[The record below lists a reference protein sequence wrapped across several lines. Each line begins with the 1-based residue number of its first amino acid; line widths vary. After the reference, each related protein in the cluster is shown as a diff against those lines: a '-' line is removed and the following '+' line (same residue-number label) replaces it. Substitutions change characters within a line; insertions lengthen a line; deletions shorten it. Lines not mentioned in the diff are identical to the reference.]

1 MNLRYKRRTFTNQK
15 GLFWV
20 ANNWLETHWVT
31 PAYSG
36 WIMLGIGIC
45 FFGAATNTMAGWL
58 YVLSGILFALLG
70 LNIAIARKTLRQ
82 LKIKRSPINAVSVG
96 DELTIELIINNPT
109 KTAKTLLQI
118 IDQLPSVLSPPVT
131 TTIESIPPQTTIT
144 WVYYA
149 HSNRR
154 GIYHWQKLDL
164 KTAAPFGLFY
174 SLRQRQLKTKA
185 IVYPQVLPLKVCP
198 LIDNLGKEETHQR
211 QSERWYQAANEG
223 ITKALRQYRFGDPIR
238 LIHWRSSARFG
249 NLQVRE
255 LETITGGEEVT
266 IALDNASDWQDEY
279 FEQAVIAAASMYF
292 YASRQQLNVNLW
304 TSETGIIHGSKV
316 VLETLAGV
324 QFGTGTKIAE
334 LPSLPLIWL
343 SANTLA
349 FNNLPEGSR
358 WFLFPS
364 KATQFTHPSLAGTI
378 YTETESLSS
387 QLQKPLR
394 R

>member
-1 MNLRYKRRTFTNQK
+1 MNPKHQYSTKKKNLLRVVND
-15 GLFWV
+15 
-20 ANNWLETHWVT
+20 WLESHWAT

-36 WIMLGIGIC
+36 WILLAISLC

-58 YVLSGILFALLG
+58 YVLSGILFSLLG
-70 LNIAIARKTLRQ
+70 LNIFVARQTLNK
-82 LKIKRSPINAVSVG
+82 LLIKRSPIEPVSAG

-131 TTIESIPPQTTIT
+131 TSIETIPPQETIK
-144 WVYYA
+144 WIYYA

-154 GIYHWQKLDL
+154 GIYHWHDLDI
-164 KTAAPFGLFY
+164 KTAAPLGLF
-174 SLRQRQLKTKA
+174 SCRRQRQLETKA

-198 LIDNLGKEETHQR
+198 LIDNLGAEETRQQ
-211 QSERWYQAANEG
+211 QSERLYQSATEG
-223 ITKALRQYRFGDPIR
+223 VTKGLRQYRFGDPIR
-238 LIHWRSSARFG
+238 LIHWRSSAKFD

-255 LETITGGEEVT
+255 LETITGGEEVI
-266 IALDNASDWQDEY
+266 IALDNSSDWQDEY

-304 TSETGIIHGSKV
+304 TAETGIVHGSKV
-316 VLETLAGV
+316 VLETLAEV
-324 QFGTGTKIAE
+324 EFGTGIKNNN
-334 LPSLPLIWL
+334 LPSSPLIWL
-343 SANTLA
+343 SSNNQA
-349 FNNLPEGSR
+349 FDDLPKGSR
-358 WFLFPS
+358 WFLFAGE
-364 KATQFTHPSLAGTI
+364 ATQVTNASLSGI
-378 YTETESLSS
+378 VYSEKESLES